1 MIIAKIVG
9 LLRSARSIPFISF
22 LIGLGTAVML
32 FHKPIQT
39 TPTLAMPVADV
50 EKNVVNYGGKCFR
63 YHAEDCK
70 CEIPTSK

>member
-22 LIGLGTAVML
+22 LIGLGVVVML
-32 FHKPIQT
+32 FHKPIRT
-39 TPTLAMPVADV
+39 IPTLAMPVAEV
-50 EKNVVNYGGKCFR
+50 EKNVVRYGGKCFK

>member
-1 MIIAKIVG
+1 MIIAKIIG

-22 LIGLGTAVML
+22 LIGLGIVVML
-32 FHKPIQT
+32 FHKPIRT
-39 TPTLAMPVADV
+39 TATLAMPVADV
-50 EKNVVNYGGKCFR
+50 EKNVVNYGGKCFK